1 MKHGQNILKY
11 DMDTSPK
18 KKYLSPSIR
27 LCKALSLECVMNEG
41 PASVYGIGT
50 GTQVIPDTDELDP
63 ELSKRRYYDNDFYS
77 GYDNDY

>member
-18 KKYLSPSIR
+18 KKYISPSIR

-41 PASVYGIGT
+41 PASAGGDIESE
-50 GTQVIPDTDELDP
+50 TDMEGGGDFD
-63 ELSKRRYYDNDFYS
+63 LSKRRYYEPDFYS

>member
-18 KKYLSPSIR
+18 KKYISPSIR
-27 LCKALSLECVMNEG
+27 LCKALSLEVVMQ
-41 PASVYGIGT
+41 ASSVGGEIGEKNPVT
-50 GTQVIPDTDELDP
+50 GGGDP
-63 ELSKRRYYDNDFYS
+63 ELSKRRYYEPDFYS